1 VKFCS
6 WKLIKLLVSK
16 RPSQLKN
23 NLTCLSITLFNYTR
37 KNLKNIKKGGKMAGN
52 IQTGKISIILTYSD
66 KIPYKIED
74 FNDMIKSIFSQSYK
88 NFEVI
93 LTDKRGESAKPDY
106 LEDKIKNNKKFVY
119 LPINFKNRA
128 NAINQAIDKSKGKF
142 ILLINNESAPVFLKK
157 SALNT
162 FVMAM
167 NLNKKAGMV
176 YSDYELITDGSVRE
190 IHLLDYH
197 RGRLMDSV
205 DFGRAICYSKKVLE
219 SVGKLTEKYNVA
231 DLYDLRL
238 KVSEKYDLVLISN
251 RYNGSLYS
259 AVAQAVGHNVFD
271 YLLASKQ
278 TQLEMEDAVTEHLK
292 RTGAYL
298 APGANHHKVVYT
310 EKEEQQF
317 KDCIATVVI
326 PVNNRPEFISTAIE
340 SVQNQTIKNIEVIVV
355 VNGGPQ
361 DPTNKVVKQYMKG
374 GVKYD
379 PSKPPVSLITLD
391 VNNIGLCLNMGIN
404 EARGK
409 YYVQLDS
416 DDRLKPNAVEKI
428 VKTFDSDPTA
438 AMVIGSYEV
447 WQKDEVTEEIKRKED
462 IPVVTHDEWT
472 FGNGRNNL
480 LRINGAG
487 APRSAHIKIMKE
499 LGWFGMNDSPF
510 SRNYGE
516 DYDFVHRAA
525 EQYNIGR
532 VWEPIYDVIR
542 HKGGTDHSIDQQT
555 IDRNNNAK
563 DYMRLE
569 AILRRQ
575 KINKQ
580 LSKNK

>member
-1 VKFCS
+1 
-6 WKLIKLLVSK
+6 
-16 RPSQLKN
+16 
-23 NLTCLSITLFNYTR
+23 
-37 KNLKNIKKGGKMAGN
+37 MAGN
-52 IQTGKISIILTYSD
+52 IQSGKISIILTYSD
-66 KIPYKIED
+66 KKPYKDEV
-74 FNDMIKSIFSQSYK
+74 FNETIRSIFAQSYK
-88 NFEVI
+88 NYEVI
-93 LTDKRGESAKPDY
+93 LIDTRGEFAKPNY
-106 LEDKIKNNKKFVY
+106 LDDKIKNHKKLIY
-119 LPINFKNRA
+119 SPINFKNRA
-128 NAINQAIDKSKGKF
+128 NAINKAIDKAKGKF
-142 ILLINNESAPVFLKK
+142 ILLLTNESAPIFLKK
-157 SALNT
+157 SALNAY
-162 FVMAM
+162 VMAM
-167 NLNKKAGMV
+167 NLNKKAGMI
-176 YSDYELITDGSVRE
+176 YSDYELINDGAVKE
-190 IHLLDYH
+190 VHLLDYH
-197 RGRLMDSV
+197 KGRLMDSV
-205 DFGRAICYSKKVLE
+205 DFGRAICYQKKALE
-219 SVGKLTEKYNVA
+219 SIGKLNEKYTAA

-238 KVSEKYDLVLISN
+238 KISEKYEIVLISN

-259 AVAQAVGHNVFD
+259 VEAQAGVHNVFD
-271 YLLASKQ
+271 YLMASKQ

-292 RTGAYL
+292 RIGAYL
-298 APGANHHKVVYT
+298 APGANHHKVTYT
-310 EKEEQQF
+310 PEEEAKFKE
-317 KDCIATVVI
+317 CIATVVI
-326 PVNNRPEFISTAIE
+326 PVNNRPEFIGTAIE

-361 DPTNKVVKQYMKG
+361 DPTNKVVKQYVKG
-374 GVKYD
+374 GSKYD
-379 PSKPPVSLITLD
+379 PSKPTVKLITLD
-391 VNNIGLCLNMGIN
+391 INNIGLCLNMGIN
-404 EARGK
+404 EASGK

-428 VKTFDSDPTA
+428 IKVFDSDPTD

-447 WQKDEVTEEIKRKED
+447 WQKDEISGEIKRKED

-472 FGNGRNNL
+472 FENGRNNL

-499 LGWFGMNDSPF
+499 LGMFGMNDSQF

-516 DYDFVHRAA
+516 DYDFVHRAS

-563 DYMRLE
+563 DHMRLE

-580 LSKNK
+580 LSKSK